1 MTVLVVARVTPA
13 LRGLLSRW
21 MIQVHA
27 GVFVGKLSRAVR
39 DRIWTTVLGLKR
51 LGHVAMVT
59 RDRSEQ
65 GFSITFAGD
74 SRRVA
79 VDFDGLTLIK
89 TFATLT
95 GRRDTG
101 NSPVEG
107 CGGDA
112 LVGAPD
118 EAAT

>member
-1 MTVLVVARVTPA
+1 MTIFVVARVTPA

-21 MIQVHA
+21 MIQIHT
-27 GVFVGKLSRAVR
+27 GVFVGKLSRSVR

-65 GFSITFAGD
+65 GFSVVFAGE
-74 SRRVA
+74 SRRAVA
-79 VDFDGLTLIK
+79 DFDGLTLIK
-89 TFATLT
+89 TFAPL
-95 GRRDTG
+95 RRRGAAG

-107 CGGDA
+107 CGGDL
-112 LVGAPD
+112 LVEEPV